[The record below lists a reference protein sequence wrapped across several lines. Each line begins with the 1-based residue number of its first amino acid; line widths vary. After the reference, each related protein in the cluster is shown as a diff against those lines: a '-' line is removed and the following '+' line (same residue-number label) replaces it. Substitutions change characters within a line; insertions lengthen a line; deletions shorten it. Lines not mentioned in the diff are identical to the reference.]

1 MTSFELT
8 PQLVLEA
15 FNSSEY
21 LMTEYSEFTRKASTP
36 NYFNENPSK
45 EQEVLRTMRCI
56 LGFFAEFDEFLDAV
70 ICQDEN
76 ELLSEAGDEL
86 LSEAGDVLFWFSVFK
101 EPLNFVDN
109 PVAYFSGFELIN
121 VIEKWS
127 RDPLKKEEKLSWL
140 KNRMV
145 NYFFEMVKGYSSY
158 QDILLESLEDVVV
171 LLESIARSN
180 QQKLI
185 ASPRISFSVA
195 PALEM
200 IKKWEGFESEAYPD
214 PAHGWEVPTIG
225 YGTTRY
231 KSGAKV
237 TKGDTIAE
245 PQALAELEWF
255 VQTQIVPVLQRT
267 VPCWMQLNGNQKNAL
282 ISFSYNLGS
291 HWFGQDGFNSMTVL
305 MKEFPNKNVQ
315 AKRIF
320 MLYSKSNGQTLEG
333 LVRRR
338 EDEAELFSQM

>member
-21 LMTEYSEFTRKASTP
+21 LMTEYSEFTRKCSTP
-36 NYFNENPSK
+36 NYFKSKPST

-76 ELLSEAGDEL
+76 ELLSEAGD
-86 LSEAGDVLFWFSVFK
+86 VLFWFSAFN
-101 EPLNFVDN
+101 EPLKFVDN

-145 NYFFEMVKGYSSY
+145 NYFFEMVKGYSSSES
-158 QDILLESLEDVVV
+158 ILLESLEDVVV

-195 PALEM
+195 PALEV

-214 PAHGWEVPTIG
+214 LAHGWEVPTIG
-225 YGTTRY
+225 YGTTSY
-231 KSGAKV
+231 KSGEKV
-237 TKGDTIAE
+237 TKGDTITE
-245 PQALAELEWF
+245 PQALAELECF

-291 HWFGQDGFNSMTVL
+291 HWFGQDGFNSMTAL
-305 MKEFPNKNVQ
+305 MNEFPKKNVD